1 MIQASS
7 HILGPEMF
15 YWNAAV
21 APMAWDSH
29 RSCVTHAKSIQLCQ
43 RPWGTPKDSCLMM
56 SMCRWFYCSIV
67 WKWFSGNF
75 LPPQLVLVCTQKA
88 KVINFQ
94 LSLHGPWCP
103 SLQPSL
109 VVRLIV
115 KISSSK
121 VTQKQKVKIKA
132 HYLIPPTRCYPAF
145 PFAEQMGLMATISS
159 ASNLVQVSRVACKG
173 WIWSHLF
180 SFYERNWK
188 CRSFLLSV

>member
-109 VVRLIV
+109 VVRLWYDEDIIQQSHTEA
-115 KISSSK
+115 KSKNKGALFNSSYTLLSSLSFCW
-121 VTQKQKVKIKA
+121 A
-132 HYLIPPTRCYPAF
+132 D
-145 PFAEQMGLMATISS
+145 GLDGHHQFCIQPRSS
-159 ASNLVQVSRVACKG
+159 QQSCMQGVNLVS
-173 WIWSHLF
+173 SLF
-180 SFYERNWK
+180 FLWK
-188 CRSFLLSV
+188 KLKV